1 MRRLRVA
8 VAGGSLGGLLA
19 AILLRQDG
27 HEVRVFE
34 RSAHGLEGRGAG
46 LVPQREVFDVLRR
59 IGAEDAVR
67 VGVVARD
74 RITLD
79 RAGGIAHRQAT
90 PQMQVSWDYLYHAVR
105 TRLEDG
111 DYRLGRTVQGAAQ
124 SGAEAVLHFTDG
136 SSESA
141 DLVLGADGLGSVVRE
156 AVTGLPSPN
165 RYAGYVAWR
174 GLVPEAGLP
183 AEAAETLLDRFAFY
197 MAPRSQILGYSVTGP
212 GGEMKPGLRRYNWV
226 WYRPVASGV
235 LAGVLTDASGLAHPY
250 SLSPGQLPA
259 SRTAALREDGLA
271 LLPPAFAAAVASEPS
286 PFIQAIFDY
295 EAPRM
300 ASGRLALLGD
310 AAFVVRPHTAMGV
323 AKAAGDAM
331 ALCAH
336 LGRLPPEDALRAY
349 ERERMPV
356 GTAIAAYGRRLGA
369 GLG

>member
-1 MRRLRVA
+1 MRKLRVA
-8 VAGGSLGGLLA
+8 VAGGSLGGLFA

-34 RSAHGLEGRGAG
+34 RSSQGLEGRGAG
-46 LVPQREVFDVLRR
+46 LVPQREVFEVLRQ
-59 IGAEDAVR
+59 IGVEDAVR

-79 RAGGIAHRQAT
+79 RDGAIAQRQAT
-90 PQMQVSWDYLYHAVR
+90 PQMQASWDHLYSAVR
-105 TRLEDG
+105 RRLDDG
-111 DYRLGRTVQGAAQ
+111 DYHLGRTVQGASQ
-124 SGAEAVLHFTDG
+124 SAAEAVLHFADG
-136 SSESA
+136 STEGA
-141 DLVLGADGLGSVVRE
+141 DLVLGADGLGSVLRE

-174 GLVPEAGLP
+174 GLVPEADLP
-183 AEAAETLLDRFAFY
+183 AAAAALLLDRFAFY
-197 MAPRSQILGYSVTGP
+197 TVPGSQILGYSVAGP
-212 GGEMKPGLRRYNWV
+212 GGETQPGSRRYNWV
-226 WYRPVASGV
+226 WYRPVAPADLVGV
-235 LAGVLTDASGLAHPY
+235 LSDASGDAHPY

-259 SRTAALREDGLA
+259 ARAEGLRDDGRA
-271 LLPPAFAAAVASEPS
+271 LLPPAFAAAVAAETR
-286 PFIQAIFDY
+286 PFVQAIFDY

-331 ALCAH
+331 ALRAQ
-336 LGRLPPEDALRAY
+336 LGRLPLDSALQAY
-349 ERERMPV
+349 ERERSPV

-369 GLG
+369 ALG